1 MVNQTPRIL
10 FWRSYNYLKL
20 KYENRVNCVRFT
32 THKSGILKYFLYLF
46 LYLYIYTGFFES
58 LYAQNLQLEIKAEK
72 QLSED
77 FIDSLQT
84 TLIFKN
90 YISLEKEVDSL
101 LPKFERLGFIDSEL
115 KTIIRKNDSV
125 YQAQFFLGNRWKVIK
140 IYYSQEDFSIN
151 ELELIASEVT
161 ATYFILAISQT
172 EVALET
178 LNRFKTEDGKSF
190 AKLNLTNI
198 TKTDNK
204 TLSAYLNLN
213 GGSIRTIDNIV
224 IKGYDQFPI
233 SYLRYYAGIKKGNT
247 FNQKKVIE
255 QNDLLNNLG
264 FVNTVKP
271 PEALFRK
278 DSTSIYFYLK
288 KRNNNLFDGI
298 LGFTTNEETQKL
310 EFNGYLNLELNNNL
324 NYGEQL
330 LVNYKADGREQLNF
344 RVRAIMPYLFTSPLG
359 ISVELKIFKRDSTFI
374 TTDQQVR
381 VSYQVNPTSN
391 FYIGYKT
398 YESSDLMDAIIAG
411 SAVKDYNSKYLL
423 IGAAYTKLQ
432 ARSFFPVKTFIG
444 LDSEIGN
451 RETSDSKEQ
460 QFRINGNISHIFNL
474 NSRNS
479 IYLENNTSVL
489 SSETYLTNELF
500 RFGGINSI
508 RGFSENSIDA
518 SLFSVLNTEYRYL
531 LGNTT
536 YIHSIIDLAYFE
548 NQTLSLTE
556 ELYSFGLGLGLQT
569 EAGIFKLNIAN
580 GVSTMQNFKFS
591 NTKIHISL
599 SSRF

>member
-1 MVNQTPRIL
+1 
-10 FWRSYNYLKL
+10 
-20 KYENRVNCVRFT
+20 
-32 THKSGILKYFLYLF
+32 LKYFLYLF
-46 LYLYIYTGFFES
+46 LYLHIYTSFSES

-72 QLSED
+72 QLSEGL
-77 FIDSLQT
+77 IDSLLP

-90 YISLEKEVDSL
+90 YLALEKEVDSL

-115 KTIIRKNDSV
+115 KSLESKNDSV
-125 YQAQFFLGNRWKVIK
+125 YQAKFFLGNRWKEIK
-140 IYYSQEDFSIN
+140 IYYNREDFSEN
-151 ELELIASEVT
+151 ELDLVASHVT
-161 ATYFILAISQT
+161 DIYFILPISRT

-178 LNRFKTEDGKSF
+178 LNRFKTEDGRSF

-198 TKTDNK
+198 TKVDNK

-213 GGSIRTIDNIV
+213 GGPLRTIDNIV
-224 IKGYDQFPI
+224 IKGYDKFPL
-233 SYLRYYAGIKKGNT
+233 SYLRYYAGVKRGEI
-247 FNQKKVIE
+247 FNQEKVIE

-264 FVNTVKP
+264 FVKTVKS

-298 LGFTTNEETQKL
+298 LGFATNEETQKL

-330 LVNYKADGREQLNF
+330 LVNYKSDGREQLNF
-344 RVRAIMPYLFTSPLG
+344 RVRAIMPYLFASPFG
-359 ISVELKIFKRDSTFI
+359 ISAELKIFKRDSTFT

-381 VSYQVNPTSN
+381 VSYQLNPTSN
-391 FYIGYKT
+391 IYTGYKT
-398 YESSDLMDAIIAG
+398 YESSDLMNAIIVG
-411 SAVKDYNSKYLL
+411 SAVKDYNSKYVL
-423 IGAAYTKLQ
+423 IGAGYTKLQ
-432 ARSFFPVKTFIG
+432 TRSFFPVKTFIG
-444 LDSEIGN
+444 IDSEIGS
-451 RETSDSKEQ
+451 RETGDSKEQ
-460 QFRINGNISHIFNL
+460 QFRINGSISHIFNL
-474 NSRNS
+474 NARNS
-479 IYLENNTSVL
+479 IYLNNNTSVL

-508 RGFSENSIDA
+508 RGFGENSIDA

-556 ELYSFGLGLGLQT
+556 ELYSFGVGLGLQT
-569 EAGIFKLNIAN
+569 EAGVFKLNIAN
-580 GVSTMQNFKFS
+580 GVSTAQNFKFS
-591 NTKIHISL
+591 NTKIHVSL

>member
-1 MVNQTPRIL
+1 M
-10 FWRSYNYLKL
+10 
-20 KYENRVNCVRFT
+20 
-32 THKSGILKYFLYLF
+32 KYFLYIL
-46 LYLYIYTGFFES
+46 LYLYIYTSFSES
-58 LYAQNLQLEIKAEK
+58 LRAQNLQLEIKAEK
-72 QLSED
+72 RLSEGI
-77 FIDSLQT
+77 IDTLQP
-84 TLIFKN
+84 TLTFRNYNTLKN
-90 YISLEKEVDSL
+90 EIDSL
-101 LPKFERLGFIDSEL
+101 LPKFERLGFIESEL
-115 KTIIRKNDSV
+115 KNIVRKNDSV
-125 YQAQFFLGNRWKVIK
+125 YLAEFYLGNRWKEIK
-140 IYYSQEDFSIN
+140 IFYDDEDFSKD
-151 ELELIASEVT
+151 ELELITSQVT
-161 ATYFILAISQT
+161 NTYFILSIYQT
-172 EVALET
+172 EVALKI
-178 LNRFKTEDGKSF
+178 LNRLKTEDGNSF

-198 TKTDNK
+198 TKKDNK
-204 TLSAYLNLN
+204 TLTANLNLY
-213 GGSIRTIDNIV
+213 GGSVRTIDKII
-224 IKGYDQFPI
+224 IKGYDDFPK
-233 SYLRYYAGIKKGNT
+233 SHLTYYAGIKKGEI

-264 FVNTVKP
+264 FVKTIKP

-278 DSTSIYFYLK
+278 DSTSIYFYLE

-298 LGFTTNEETQKL
+298 LGFATNEETQNL

-344 RVRAIMPYLFTSPLG
+344 RVRAIMPYLFTSPFG
-359 ISVELKIFKRDSTFI
+359 ISLELKIFKRDSTYT

-391 FYIGYKT
+391 AYIGYKT
-398 YESSDLMDAIIAG
+398 YESSNLLDDIIAG
-411 SAVKDYNSKYLL
+411 STVEDYKSKYVLV
-423 IGAAYTKLQ
+423 GASYKKLQ
-432 ARSFFPVKTFIG
+432 TRSFFPVKTFIG
-444 LDSEIGN
+444 IDSEIGN

-479 IYLENNTSVL
+479 IYLNNNTSVL

-508 RGFSENSIDA
+508 RGFGENSIDA
-518 SLFSVLNTEYRYL
+518 SLFSVLNSEYRYL
-531 LGNTT
+531 LGSTI
-536 YIHSIIDLAYFE
+536 YIHSIIDLAYFQ

-569 EAGIFKLNIAN
+569 EAGVFKLNIAN